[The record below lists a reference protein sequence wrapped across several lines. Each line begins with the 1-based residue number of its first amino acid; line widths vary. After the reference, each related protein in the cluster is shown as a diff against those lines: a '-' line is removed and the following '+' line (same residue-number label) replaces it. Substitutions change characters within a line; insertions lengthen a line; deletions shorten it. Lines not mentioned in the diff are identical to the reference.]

1 MSVYGNML
9 PFFSELQVEVDY
21 YEQTPAI
28 GAGYS
33 QPTPVSKIYIIYQNT
48 AEGSSISGPLGRLAK
63 RANWSN
69 MTITEEKRVWTEAI
83 LNEGGFIFDARK
95 NRTYRVMKHLD
106 WMDEGSF
113 KTYLIE
119 KVVGNKG
126 SEQPLPIKA
135 GVF

>member
-1 MSVYGNML
+1 MSVYGDML
-9 PFFSELQVEVDY
+9 PFFSELQVEVNY
-21 YEQTPAI
+21 YEQTPSI
-28 GAGYS
+28 GAGYN
-33 QPTPVSKIYIIYQNT
+33 QATPMTKITIIYQNT

-69 MTITEEKRVWTEAI
+69 MAITEEKRVWTEAL
-83 LNEGGFIFDARK
+83 LNEGGFIFDEMK